1 MRAGAGGFR
10 FCGPGCGLTG
20 QLTGCVENNV
30 NLGIGHPIINIPAI
44 TPVLNQLG
52 FTQNGQLLRDVSLP
66 ETKEGFHVA
75 DAMLAISQQIE
86 DGDARGVGQGFKHLN
101 LGVQWFEGWGSA
113 INHIQSHEY
122 DYSVKLTWF
131 KW

>member
-1 MRAGAGGFR
+1 MRAGAGSFR
-10 FCGPGCGLTG
+10 FCCPGCGLTG

-30 NLGIGHPIINIPAI
+30 NLGIGHPIINIPTV
-44 TPVLNQLG
+44 TPVLNQPG
-52 FTQNGQLLRDVSLP
+52 FTQHGQLLRDVSLP

-101 LGVQWFEGWGSA
+101 LGVQWFE
-113 INHIQSHEY
+113 
-122 DYSVKLTWF
+122 
-131 KW
+131 